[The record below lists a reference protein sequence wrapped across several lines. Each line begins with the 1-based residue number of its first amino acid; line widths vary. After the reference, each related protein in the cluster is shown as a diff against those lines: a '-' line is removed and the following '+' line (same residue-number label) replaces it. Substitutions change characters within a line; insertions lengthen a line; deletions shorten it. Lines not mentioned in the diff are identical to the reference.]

1 MLKKLLAGAE
11 ETNLILFL
19 TTAPEPEWLV
29 AASLIKLFLDSGRA
43 AGRSAVLVR
52 TGPSPPPLPLSEFTS
67 VVDLSDPRGWRS
79 EAAPTLSSDC
89 LLETLSKDTVL
100 VLDNL
105 TDLLVFWPAFAVAS
119 LLRTARQK
127 CGAVLASLQ
136 PDCLEPL
143 LEGEVTRLASTC
155 LHLSCSG
162 LQPGTTLCRARHIK
176 PGGRIVTSQELLQF
190 SPAGQLTVLPYQQT
204 KPDQV
209 QQGEEEEEVV
219 NTLTTFNLGTRSR
232 EQEVKDNLVLPFYTE
247 SQGGGGVKI
256 AGQDSRI
263 YYEPDQGDDWDDED
277 PDDDLDF

>member
-1 MLKKLLAGAE
+1 MLKKLLGGAE

-19 TTAPEPEWLV
+19 AAAPEPEWL
-29 AASLIKLFLDSGRA
+29 AAGSLIKLFLDSGRA
-43 AGRSAVLVR
+43 GGRSAVLVR
-52 TGPSPPPLPLSEFTS
+52 TGPTPPPLPLSEFTS
-67 VVDLSDPRGWRS
+67 VVDLTDPRGWRS
-79 EAAPTLSSDC
+79 EAAPTLSSDS
-89 LLETLSKDTVL
+89 LLDTLSKDTVL

-105 TDLLVFWPAFAVAS
+105 TDLLVFWSAVAVAS
-119 LLRTARQK
+119 LLRTVRQR
-127 CGAVLASLQ
+127 CGVVLTSLQ
-136 PDCLEPL
+136 SDCVEPL
-143 LEGEVTRLASTC
+143 LEAEVTRLASTC
-155 LHLSCSG
+155 LHLSCSD
-162 LQPGTTLCRARHIK
+162 LQPGATLCRARHIK

-190 SPAGQLTVLPYQQT
+190 SPAGQLTVLPFQQT

-209 QQGEEEEEVV
+209 QQGEEEEVV

-263 YYEPDQGDDWDDED
+263 YYEPDQGDDWDNED